1 MNLSGR
7 AESKSDSIYIRKER
21 KAIRAKRARAK
32 KGPGFVPPP
41 KGRPCLLPGGG
52 ETTRTS
58 VEVSHEHLADPP
70 GGIPGA
76 GGVVGKAE
84 IPGGAARLRNS
95 YMVGLLL
102 SI

>member
-1 MNLSGR
+1 MRERTENRVAFRGVVLVVNFVLRLSLCPGCRGATR
-7 AESKSDSIYIRKER
+7 AS
-21 KAIRAKRARAK
+21 A
-32 KGPGFVPPP
+32 
-41 KGRPCLLPGGG
+41 RPCLLPGGG

-84 IPGGAARLRNS
+84 IPGGAARR
-95 YMVGLLL
+95 MVPSL
-102 SI
+102 SFV